1 MEDII
6 GGCCFGYRNTNSPH
20 SIQARALVCWVSRLF
35 LPGLPLTSADASL
48 HLPQSADYIFHCR
61 VPRRRMRS
69 PVPLLSFLRFLN
81 LSSFVLF
88 CTVSKRRQLKT
99 AAERKHFA
107 LEKSG
112 RGNL

>member
-61 VPRRRMRS
+61 YPGAACA
-69 PVPLLSFLRFLN
+69 LLFHCFLSFGSLICLP
-81 LSSFVLF
+81 SFFFVP
-88 CTVSKRRQLKT
+88 
-99 AAERKHFA
+99 
-107 LEKSG
+107 
-112 RGNL
+112 